1 MNMNDNETPAAVA
14 RFAPGEPLAE
24 QLLHM
29 LVAMATELAA
39 THERVDT
46 LERMLADAGV
56 LAAGSAD
63 AFEPD
68 AAGQAARRQWR
79 EQFLDRMFEHLQGD
93 IAAAR
98 AGAGDDGK

>member
-1 MNMNDNETPAAVA
+1 MSDNETPGAIA
-14 RFAPGEPLAE
+14 RFAPEEPLAE

-29 LVAMATELAA
+29 LVALATELAA

-46 LERMLADAGV
+46 LERMLAGAGV
-56 LAAGSAD
+56 LEAGNAD

-68 AAGQAARRQWR
+68 TAAQVARQQWR
-79 EQFLDRMFEHLQGD
+79 EQFLDRMLEHLQGD

-98 AGAGDDGK
+98 ASAGDKPA

>member
-1 MNMNDNETPAAVA
+1 MSDNDTPGAVA
-14 RFAPGEPLAE
+14 RFAPEEPLAE

-56 LAAGSAD
+56 LDTGKAD

-68 AAGQAARRQWR
+68 ADAQAARREWR
-79 EQFLDRMFEHLQGD
+79 EQFLDRMLEHLQGD

-98 AGAGDDGK
+98 ASVGDDSE